1 MSIRRTALRNLSLFS
16 ELTEEELTLL
26 AALLRETH
34 YPKNSMVFHEGE
46 SGESLLLIMKG
57 KVKVVLLGDEGQET
71 ILSIMTEGSFF
82 GELSVI
88 DSSRRSAS
96 VITLE
101 HSTFLQMTGDAFLS
115 ALRTDPNIAM
125 KVLKNLS
132 ARVRDLT
139 EEVRSMRMFDIYGRL
154 IRCLVRLGQT
164 HGKRDQDLIT
174 LSAVPNNQDLARM
187 IGCTR
192 ESVSRAMKVLREN
205 DFLKVVGRDLQI
217 QERAL
222 KEYWPSF

>member
-82 GELSVI
+82 G
-88 DSSRRSAS
+88 
-96 VITLE
+96 
-101 HSTFLQMTGDAFLS
+101 
-115 ALRTDPNIAM
+115 
-125 KVLKNLS
+125 
-132 ARVRDLT
+132 
-139 EEVRSMRMFDIYGRL
+139 
-154 IRCLVRLGQT
+154 
-164 HGKRDQDLIT
+164 
-174 LSAVPNNQDLARM
+174 
-187 IGCTR
+187 
-192 ESVSRAMKVLREN
+192 
-205 DFLKVVGRDLQI
+205 
-217 QERAL
+217 
-222 KEYWPSF
+222 